1 MERVI
6 ITTLCYHGTDCRVA
20 AWQSNGKISR
30 ICLEDPREERLL
42 GSIHVGKVQKILPDI
57 KGAFVE
63 IENGKTGLVHISEM
77 SNNYVKEVEDYV
89 KEGQTVKVKIL
100 GINNK
105 GKIELSMKQAEPN
118 EKPADSFVPK
128 RENFSVSNNYSSKN
142 NFEEMMSKFK
152 KLSEEKMKEFGNKTK
167 FRGVKPS
174 HKGDV

>member
-1 MERVI
+1 MGFGV
-6 ITTLCYHGTDCRVA
+6 
-20 AWQSNGKISR
+20 
-30 ICLEDPREERLL
+30 EESMKSKNVEV
-42 GSIHVGKVQKILPDI
+42 GEVVEGKVTGIANF
-57 KGAFVE
+57 GAFVE

-77 SNNYVKEVEDYV
+77 SNNYVKEVGDYV

-118 EKPADSFVPK
+118 EKPADSF
-128 RENFSVSNNYSSKN
+128 
-142 NFEEMMSKFK
+142 EEMMSKFK